1 MDDEAYYQAQLIAR
15 LRVNL
20 EGAVLESESLASTM
34 CPDLNRTQAVLTR
47 LQIMKVC
54 KITGDNVTIS
64 SWPAPGRP
72 EREFYKPLAGLCN
85 GIRHAFQTEH
95 SAAAR
100 ESRFFRRKL
109 KFYAFNREMLESV
122 GYAFPLKP
130 DLLTSGEPIKEGTA
144 KPSWLS
150 VDMPGVVEDD
160 WPAMIAQA
168 ATYARACFGADD
180 SRYFIP
186 VLTFHQTNAE
196 FRLCFFHR
204 GGILATPCMK
214 LLTTKGF
221 TQFVSTLVGIFN
233 WATPQEAGL
242 CATQSHSHFSIN
254 NQCFQIADVLCRRNP
269 DRGRATRVFTLR
281 RDDQDAPLPWPPKAI
296 LRRLGQVDDTDEGQ
310 DNGNDSEQDPYISE
324 NDDTGT
330 QEPESEEEN
339 KEMDPEAEGE
349 DDSDVS
355 EEAAEETNQR
365 KTRNPYPPLEPLM
378 RSESLYPEETV
389 SAPDI
394 DFPSTIVAKCS
405 YPLTSRPSEMDV
417 FASLDKYIGVV
428 RILHVHDAE
437 RLTIPSDATHWN
449 IFGDGNGTQAPE
461 ERIHRHIFF
470 ETHGRPLHFARG
482 PRELGKAILH
492 AMIGHYAIFKIN
504 KMVHRDVS
512 IGNILL
518 LSKPELRAIPPGLE
532 NIVTAKHMR
541 CVAVLADGDAAR
553 EWRCEAETSTQRSG
567 TLPFIAHRILTIWKT
582 LGERTFHHLPLD
594 DLESFVWV
602 LFYALLERKD
612 RLNDTDRTWWIELR
626 DDTLA
631 IVAGAKSSVFDAWTT
646 PLLKP
651 RMSPSFAPFYKL
663 LRDWLRTAQHYKHR
677 IQRITQRHKK
687 PTYEQFEPICDEA
700 YQRYIEAG
708 VKRVSALPVSW

>member
-34 CPDLNRTQAVLTR
+34 CPDLNRTQAVLKR
-47 LQIMKVC
+47 LQTVKVC
-54 KITGDNVTIS
+54 EINGDNVTIS

-72 EREFYKPLAGLCN
+72 EQDSYKPLADLCN
-85 GIRHAFQTEH
+85 GIRHAFQFEH
-95 SAAAR
+95 SAAANK
-100 ESRFFRRKL
+100 SRFFQRKL
-109 KFYAFNREMLESV
+109 KFYPFNRQMRESV
-122 GYAFPLKP
+122 GFAFPLKP
-130 DLLTSGEPIKEGTA
+130 DLLISGEPIEEGT
-144 KPSWLS
+144 KPSWLV
-150 VDMPGVVEDD
+150 VDMPGAVKDD

-204 GGILATPCMK
+204 GGILATPCMN

-221 TQFVSTLVGIFN
+221 TQFVSTL
-233 WATPQEAGL
+233 
-242 CATQSHSHFSIN
+242 SHSHFSIN

-269 DRGRATRVFTLR
+269 DRGRATRVFTLQ
-281 RDDQDAPLPWPPKAI
+281 RDDKDAPLPWPPKAT

-310 DNGNDSEQDPYISE
+310 DNGNDSEQEPYISE
-324 NDDTGT
+324 NDDTGP
-330 QEPESEEEN
+330 QEPESEEES
-339 KEMDPEAEGE
+339 EETDPEAEGE
-349 DDSDVS
+349 DDIDVS
-355 EEAAEETNQR
+355 EEAVDAAEETHQR
-365 KTRNPYPPLEPLM
+365 KARTPHPPLEPLM
-378 RSESLYPEETV
+378 RSERLYPEETM
-389 SAPDI
+389 SAPDV
-394 DFPSTIVAKCS
+394 DFPSTLVAKCS
-405 YPLTSRPSEMDV
+405 YPLTSRPSEMYV

-612 RLNDTDRTWWIELR
+612 RLNDTDRTSWIELR

-631 IVAGAKSSVFDAWTT
+631 VVAGAKSSVFDAWTT
-646 PLLKP
+646 ASMKP
-651 RMSPSFAPFYKL
+651 QMSPSFVPFYKL
-663 LRDWLRTAQHYKHR
+663 LRDWLRTSQHYKYR
-677 IQRITQRHKK
+677 IQRITQRPKK

-700 YQRYIEAG
+700 YERYIRVG